1 MIDETLRSAGVVLN
15 LIGSNWY
22 WLNCYYFR
30 NQYMIWIVNLIGG
43 FVYTHSLVPIV
54 ISSFRFHYDHPP
66 HRHTSSRQSSVTRM
80 ALTPQNKKPLTLIS
94 VSGTDDDDDETS
106 SFVRDLCQKCFSN
119 CDQFGNIKRPMHTQ
133 HWFTTDAICIPTG
146 HHQSPWPQMIRLP
159 FRNGLPSLQ
168 FLSFFSPSLSLLSNS
183 IKDTP

>member
-1 MIDETLRSAGVVLN
+1 
-15 LIGSNWY
+15 
-22 WLNCYYFR
+22 
-30 NQYMIWIVNLIGG
+30 MIWIVNLIGG
-43 FVYTHSLVPIV
+43 FVYTHSLVPIL
-54 ISSFRFHYDHPP
+54 ISSFQFHYDHPT

-94 VSGTDDDDDETS
+94 VSGTDDDDETS

-133 HWFTTDAICIPTG
+133 HWFTTDAMYTG
-146 HHQSPWPQMIRLP
+146 HNHHRQSPWPQMIRLP

-168 FLSFFSPSLSLLSNS
+168 FLSFFSPSLSLPFEFDQRYTLRRY
-183 IKDTP
+183 